1 MTTARQGFGI
11 DALDRL
17 LGGGLLPGTLT
28 VVAGATGA
36 GKTQLGLRWA
46 DAGRAAEGHRGV
58 ICDLTSRGDAQNHA
72 RYAQDLFGWDLSS
85 FPSDAPLDLG
95 LGLGLRAADRRLF
108 PSLRP
113 RRPSRDAPRPRA
125 RRLARLE
132 DRPGARPADRG
143 RLLLRALR
151 PGDAPGRRR
160 RDRADRAVRR
170 LDPVRV
176 LRVSLSPGPPQGG
189 RVGRPRAL
197 PRAVPRQQPP
207 GPGASLRPPGPSAAS
222 TSTRPPTS
230 CSTT

>member
-1 MTTARQGFGI
+1 MTTGRQGFGI

-46 DAGRAAEGHRGV
+46 DAGTCRGGA
-58 ICDLTSRGDAQNHA
+58 SRGDLRPDEPRRRPEPRAVCA
-72 RYAQDLFGWDLSS
+72 GALRVGPVEL
-85 FPSDAPLDLG
+85 PERRPPRPG
-95 LGLGLRAADRRLF
+95 LGLGFRAADRRLF
-108 PSLRP
+108 PPLRP

-132 DRPGARPADRG
+132 DRPGARARG
-143 RLLLRALR
+143 PRSASSTRTSSGGRAGSSSTGSSR
-151 PGDAPGRRR
+151 PSGSPTRSSSSSSSISITRSSARRTSGRRASSSAS
-160 RDRADRAVRR
+160 DSAPTA
-170 LDPVRV
+170 
-176 LRVSLSPGPPQGG
+176 
-189 RVGRPRAL
+189 PRSRHIATTT
-197 PRAVPRQQPP
+197 
-207 GPGASLRPPGPSAAS
+207 GPSAAS